1 MQKEQRR
8 VSGDSKGSRERSS
21 TEILMRG
28 ERSTERERRE
38 ERGETGQLGTV
49 TD

>member
-1 MQKEQRR
+1 M
-8 VSGDSKGSRERSS
+8 SGDSKGSRERSS

-28 ERSTERERRE
+28 ERSAERERERERRKK
-38 ERGETGQLGTV
+38 ERGETGQLSTV